1 VCKDNGCVARPIACG
16 FTIFVK
22 HLESVGGLYEN
33 HKAHTKIGQI
43 VSLYTVVFEDTQST
57 AWIFTS
63 YFQLPYLPEETCFQ
77 QAGSCAVEGTSQPL
91 TISKK

>member
-1 VCKDNGCVARPIACG
+1 MQQIQVQCKSSNALHSRALTCVKPMAVWQDESHVG

-43 VSLYTVVFEDTQST
+43 FSLYNEVFE
-57 AWIFTS
+57 
-63 YFQLPYLPEETCFQ
+63 
-77 QAGSCAVEGTSQPL
+77 
-91 TISKK
+91 SK